1 MSNHSTLPLELHELL
16 TDDGASPFRDWFDS
30 LNVQAA
36 AKIVTATLRMEQGN
50 LGNVKWFSGI
60 GEYRIDWGPGYRIYL
75 ARDGANTLLLLGGG
89 TKRHQWR
96 DVERALS
103 RWDEYRR
110 SRSRRWTVGLTRKFK
125 ETVVARVEREPRFAR
140 ALLDEAL
147 TLFLNGEPGTA
158 KLLLRDLIN
167 ATLGFEELARR
178 TGKPSKSLH
187 RMLSDSGNPT
197 MESLSAILVAL
208 KKSLN
213 IEIRAVVRTA

>member
-1 MSNHSTLPLELHELL
+1 M
-16 TDDGASPFRDWFDS
+16 
-30 LNVQAA
+30 
-36 AKIVTATLRMEQGN
+36 
-50 LGNVKWFSGI
+50 
-60 GEYRIDWGPGYRIYL
+60 
-75 ARDGANTLLLLGGG
+75 
-89 TKRHQWR
+89 
-96 DVERALS
+96 
-103 RWDEYRR
+103 
-110 SRSRRWTVGLTRKFK
+110 GLTRRFR

-147 TLFLNGEPGTA
+147 TLFLNGEPDTA

-197 MESLSAILVAL
+197 MASLSAILVAL

-213 IEIRAVVRTA
+213 VEIRAVVKTA

>member
-1 MSNHSTLPLELHELL
+1 
-16 TDDGASPFRDWFDS
+16 
-30 LNVQAA
+30 
-36 AKIVTATLRMEQGN
+36 
-50 LGNVKWFSGI
+50 
-60 GEYRIDWGPGYRIYL
+60 
-75 ARDGANTLLLLGGG
+75 
-89 TKRHQWR
+89 
-96 DVERALS
+96 
-103 RWDEYRR
+103 
-110 SRSRRWTVGLTRKFK
+110 VGLTRKFK